1 MARRHDWEMKEIN
14 LIASICDS
22 ICIPKH
28 LARFGNM
35 DRSQITQTFSLVTG
49 QLDVLLSVLAI
60 LAALLVA
67 LVFL

>member
-1 MARRHDWEMKEIN
+1 MSRRHDWEMKEIN
-14 LIASICDS
+14 LISSICDS
-22 ICIPKH
+22 IVIPKH

-35 DRSQITQTFSLVTG
+35 DRTQVTQTFSLVTG